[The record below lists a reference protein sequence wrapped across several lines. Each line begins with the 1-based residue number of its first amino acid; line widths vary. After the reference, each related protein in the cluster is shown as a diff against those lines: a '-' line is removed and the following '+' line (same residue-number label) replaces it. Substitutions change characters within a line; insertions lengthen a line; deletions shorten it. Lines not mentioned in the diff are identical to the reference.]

1 MFMKEKSDSSLIR
14 SSEQLNDFIRLSQL
28 TGSRRDFV
36 QGGGGNT
43 SVKLDDRLM
52 AVKASGF
59 CLGDIKPN
67 QAYAMMDYAAIRAFY
82 RSHETADFEDPEK
95 AGSELVKASIIAV
108 EGIAPLRPSVE
119 AGFHSL
125 LGNYVIHSH
134 SVYTNFACCAI
145 EMRQILADVLQS
157 VDFSWGVVPYIDP
170 GAQLSFAIR
179 DELDRVE
186 RATGKVPTV
195 LFMQNHGLIV
205 HEETANKC
213 LLLHSA
219 VNARFADYFCVAA
232 DAFQTMDLDTYIAA
246 RMHARHYEGPFFIET
261 PLYPDQMVFLIGTL
275 GFGAAEP
282 QSGEVLLDLSNGKI
296 RSAAGEAQTRVVTE
310 TIAAVLFIQEQIE
323 KKGYTLSTMGEK
335 AKHFIANWESE
346 KYRKSLLEAKL

>member
-1 MFMKEKSDSSLIR
+1 MSTFL
-14 SSEQLNDFIRLSQL
+14 EQYTSILEEYSRVSRDA
-28 TGSRRDFV
+28 GARRDFV

-59 CLGDIKPN
+59 CLGDVMPDR
-67 QAYAMMDYAAIRAFY
+67 AYAVMDYAAIRAFY
-82 RSHETADFEDPEK
+82 RGHNADDFEEPEK
-95 AGSELVKASIIAV
+95 AGSELAKASTIAV

-125 LGNYVIHSH
+125 LGKFVIHSH

-145 EMRQILADVLQS
+145 EMQQILADVLQG

-170 GAQLSFAIR
+170 GAQLSFAIL

-205 HEETANKC
+205 HEETADKC
-213 LLLHSA
+213 LALHSA
-219 VNARFADYFCVAA
+219 VNARFAEAFGVAA
-232 DAFQTMDLDTYIAA
+232 DSFATMDLEAYIAA
-246 RMHARHYEGPFFIET
+246 KLCVRSYEGSFFIET
-261 PLYPDQMVFLIGTL
+261 PLYPDQMVFFIGTL

-282 QSGEVLLDLSNGKI
+282 HSGEVLLNLSNGVI

-310 TIAAVLFIQEQIE
+310 TIAAVLFIQELIE
-323 KKGYTLSTMGEK
+323 RKGYTLSTMGEK
-335 AKHFIANWESE
+335 AKYFIANWESE
-346 KYRKSLLEAKL
+346 KYRKSLLGAKA

>member
-1 MFMKEKSDSSLIR
+1 MSTFL
-14 SSEQLNDFIRLSQL
+14 EQYASTLEEYSRVSRDA
-28 TGSRRDFV
+28 GARRDFV

-59 CLGDIKPN
+59 CLGDVMPDR
-67 QAYAMMDYAAIRAFY
+67 AYAVMDYAAIRAFY
-82 RSHETADFEDPEK
+82 RGHNAVDFEEPEK
-95 AGSELVKASIIAV
+95 AGSELAKASTLAV

-125 LGNYVIHSH
+125 LGKFVIHSH
-134 SVYTNFACCAI
+134 SVYTNFACCAV
-145 EMRQILADVLQS
+145 EMQQILADLLQG

-205 HEETANKC
+205 HEETADKC
-213 LLLHSA
+213 LALHSA
-219 VNARFADYFCVAA
+219 VNARFAGFFGVAA
-232 DAFQTMDLDTYIAA
+232 DAFQIMDLDAYIASRLQA
-246 RMHARHYEGPFFIET
+246 RNYEGSFFIET
-261 PLYPDQMVFLIGTL
+261 PLYPDQMVFFIGTL
-275 GFGAAEP
+275 GFGVAEP
-282 QSGEVLLDLSNGKI
+282 QSGEVLLNLSNGAI
-296 RSAAGEAQTRVVTE
+296 RTAAGEAQTRVVTE

-346 KYRKSLLEAKL
+346 KYRKSLLGAKA

>member
-1 MFMKEKSDSSLIR
+1 MSTFLTKHKSL
-14 SSEQLNDFIRLSQL
+14 LNDYARLSQSA
-28 TGSRRDFV
+28 GARKDYV

-43 SVKLDDRLM
+43 SAKLDDHLM

-59 CLGDIKPN
+59 CLGDVTPDH
-67 QAYAMMDYAAIRAFY
+67 AYAVMDYAAIRAFY
-82 RSHETADFEDPEK
+82 RGQEAADFEDAEK
-95 AGSELVKASIIAV
+95 AGSELAMANTIPV
-108 EGIAPLRPSVE
+108 EDLPALRPSVE

-125 LGNYVIHSH
+125 LGMFVIHSH

-145 EMRQILADVLQS
+145 EMQTILSDVLKG

-170 GAQLSFAIR
+170 GARLSFAIR

-186 RATGKVPTV
+186 RSTGKIPTV

-205 HEETANKC
+205 HEETADKC
-213 LLLHSA
+213 LTLHNA
-219 VNARFADYFCVAA
+219 VNARFA
-232 DAFQTMDLDTYIAA
+232 AFFGIASDVFDTMDLEAYIA
-246 RMHARHYEGPFFIET
+246 RRLHSRKYEGTFFIET
-261 PLYPDQMVFLIGTL
+261 PLYPDQMVFFIGTL
-275 GFGAAEP
+275 GFGAGEP
-282 QSGEVLLDLSNGKI
+282 QVGEVLLDLTSGEI
-296 RSAAGEAQTRVVTE
+296 RSAAGEAQMRVVTE

-346 KYRKSLLEAKL
+346 KYRKSLLGAKA